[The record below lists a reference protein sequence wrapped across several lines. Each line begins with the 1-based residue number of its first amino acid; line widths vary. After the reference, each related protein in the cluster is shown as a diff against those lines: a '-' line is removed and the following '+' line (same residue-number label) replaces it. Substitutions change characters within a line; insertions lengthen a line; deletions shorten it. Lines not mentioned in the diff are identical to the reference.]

1 MPGKSK
7 HGGKMLFSVYNNLTF
22 LIIIPGILL
31 SMWAQ
36 YKINKAY
43 STYSRIPNVNKVT
56 GSEFVS
62 VMLRQNG
69 VTDVAIKP
77 VRGRLTDHFDPRKG
91 TISLSEGVYASY
103 SVAAVAIAAHEAGHA
118 LQYAKKYTP
127 IRIRGALVPVLSVV
141 SSLAFPL
148 LIVGVLMR
156 FTPLISWAAYAFFA
170 VFLFQL
176 VTLPVELNASRRAL
190 ANIESSNVLTG
201 SEFEG
206 AKKVLAAAALTYL
219 AALLTALLQF
229 LSLSAMSR
237 RR

>member
-1 MPGKSK
+1 
-7 HGGKMLFSVYNNLTF
+7 MLFSVYSNLTF
-22 LIIIPGILL
+22 LIIVPGIIL

-36 YKINKAY
+36 YKIKQAY
-43 STYSRIPNVNKVT
+43 STYSKIPNSNKVT

-77 VRGRLTDHFDPRKG
+77 VRGNLTDHFDPRKKI
-91 TISLSEGVYASY
+91 ISLSEGVYASH

-118 LQYAKKYTP
+118 LQYSKNYTP
-127 IRIRGALVPVLSVV
+127 IKVRSALVPVLNAV

-148 LIVGVLMR
+148 LIAGVILR

-170 VFLFQL
+170 VFIFQL
-176 VTLPVELNASRRAL
+176 VTLPVEINASRRAL
-190 ANIESSNVLTG
+190 ANIESSHVLNG
-201 SEFEG
+201 SEYEG
-206 AKKVLAAAALTYL
+206 AKKVLKAAALTYL

-237 RR
+237 KR

>member
-1 MPGKSK
+1 MF
-7 HGGKMLFSVYNNLTF
+7 FSVYNNLTF

-43 STYSRIPNVNKVT
+43 STFSKIPGSNKVT

-62 VMLRQNG
+62 AMLRQNG
-69 VTDVAIKP
+69 VTDIAVNQ
-77 VRGRLTDHFDPRKG
+77 VRGRLTDHFDPRKK

-118 LQYAKKYTP
+118 LQYSKNYSPVKV
-127 IRIRGALVPVLSVV
+127 RGALVPVLSVV

-148 LIVGVLMR
+148 LMAGVILR

-170 VFLFQL
+170 VFIFQL

-190 ANIESSNVLTG
+190 VNIEASHVLTG
-201 SEFEG
+201 AEYEG

-229 LSLSAMSR
+229 ISLSAMSR